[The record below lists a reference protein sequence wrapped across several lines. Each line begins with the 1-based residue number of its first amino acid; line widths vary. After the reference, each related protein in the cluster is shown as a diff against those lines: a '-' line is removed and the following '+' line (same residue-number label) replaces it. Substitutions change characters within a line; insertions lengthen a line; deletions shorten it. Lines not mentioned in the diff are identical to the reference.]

1 MKIFILHDLAHFKTN
16 TIVYL
21 VTITTL
27 KFYGYDAQLSCQ
39 SSRLPKKKKLHKIC
53 ISVFFFIIT
62 NNHVLKNSIGLHYLK
77 IFEFDPFTEQKFDK
91 NIWFLNNHHYRLG

>member
-39 SSRLPKKKKLHKIC
+39 SSRLPKKKKT
-53 ISVFFFIIT
+53 SQ
-62 NNHVLKNSIGLHYLK
+62 NMYLS
-77 IFEFDPFTEQKFDK
+77 
-91 NIWFLNNHHYRLG
+91 FLFHHNK